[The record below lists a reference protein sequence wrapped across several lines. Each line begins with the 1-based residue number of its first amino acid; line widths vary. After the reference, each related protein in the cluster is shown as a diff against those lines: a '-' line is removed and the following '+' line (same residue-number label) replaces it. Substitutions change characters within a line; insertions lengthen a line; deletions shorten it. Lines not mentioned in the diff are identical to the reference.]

1 MRIVYL
7 GSPDEV
13 LGPLASLHAEG
24 ELLGYKLI
32 AVVSQPARPVG
43 RNNSPQDPPVA
54 AWAKAN
60 GVLCLQPES
69 AKAPEFIAAFRDLHP
84 DIAVTAAYGQILSD
98 EFLAVPTRATINIH
112 PSALPKYRGATPVPA
127 ALLDGATTTSVSIL
141 FTVKKLD
148 AGNIIVTKDFPIGD
162 HECAGDLT
170 ARLFHSS
177 TPLLFEALS
186 LLANPSYCGTPQL
199 HSEATFCKKISKE
212 VGEIDWSSSNTVIT
226 NRFRAFNPWPGS
238 WTYLAGKRIA
248 LCSLKLAQPSSDLKE
263 PASLMPGQ
271 VSWDAAHN
279 CLRVVTGTGAVLVPR
294 LKPAG
299 GREMD
304 ASAFWNGLRDK
315 SNVQFQRA
323 PVVL

>member
-13 LGPLASLHAEG
+13 LAPLASLHAKG
-24 ELLGYKLI
+24 EALGYKLI

-43 RNNSPQDPPVA
+43 RNNSRQDPPVA

-69 AKAPEFIAAFRDLHP
+69 AKAPEFITAFRNLHP

-127 ALLDGATTTSVSIL
+127 ALLDGATSTSVSIL
-141 FTVKKLD
+141 FTVKRLD
-148 AGNIIVTKDFPIGD
+148 AGNLIVTKDFAIAD
-162 HECAGDLT
+162 DECAGGLT

-186 LLANPSYCGTPQL
+186 LLANPSFCGTPQQ

-212 VGEIDWSSSNTVIT
+212 VGEVDWSSSNTLII
-226 NRFRAFNPWPGS
+226 NRFRAFNPWPGT

-248 LCSLKLAQPSSDLKE
+248 LCGLKLAQPSMDLKE
-263 PASLMPGQ
+263 PASHKLGE
-271 VSWDAAHN
+271 VSWDGAHN
-279 CLRVVTGTGAVLVPR
+279 CLHVATGKGSVLVSR

-323 PVVL
+323 PAIL